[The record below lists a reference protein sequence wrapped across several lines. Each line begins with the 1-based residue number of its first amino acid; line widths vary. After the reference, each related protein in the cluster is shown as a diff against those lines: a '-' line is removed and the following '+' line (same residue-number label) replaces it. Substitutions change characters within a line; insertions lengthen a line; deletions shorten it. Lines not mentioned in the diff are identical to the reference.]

1 MARGYGRAL
10 YLLPFDHRH
19 SYVTD
24 MFGMSPPLTAEQ
36 RAAVVDSKRVIY
48 EGFRLALSDDRL
60 LDAGGVLVDEEYG
73 GAILRDASAKGYITV
88 LPVEAS
94 GAPEFTFAYGDSFRS
109 HIDAFD
115 PTFVKALVRYNPGGG
130 RALNERQRV
139 QLRRLSDYCVSA
151 GRRLMLELLV
161 PATPEQLAR
170 AHHDDGIFDVWTRP
184 ALMLEA
190 IHALQDGGVEPD
202 VWKVEGL
209 DRRDDCE
216 RVVAAARRG
225 GRTEVACI
233 VLGAAAS
240 VERVE
245 RWLETAATVP
255 GYIGFAVGR
264 TTYRDA
270 IADYLARRIT
280 RREAASR
287 IALNFRKWSGVFQS
301 ARQFRPS
308 AA

>member
-19 SYVTD
+19 SYLTD
-24 MFGMSPPLTAEQ
+24 MFGMSPPLTAQ
-36 RAAVVDSKRVIY
+36 QTAAVIESKRVIY
-48 EGFRLALSDDRL
+48 DGFRLALSDDRL

-73 GAILRDASAKGYITV
+73 SEILTDARTKGYITV

-94 GAPEFTFAYGDSFRS
+94 GAAEFTFAYGEAFRR

-130 RALNERQRV
+130 RALNERQLL
-139 QLRRLSDYCVSA
+139 QLRRLSDHCASA

-170 AHHDDGIFDVWTRP
+170 AHHDDAIYDVWTRP
-184 ALMLEA
+184 TLMLEA

-216 RVVAAARRG
+216 RIVAAARRG
-225 GRTEVACI
+225 GRTDVGCI
-233 VLGAAAS
+233 VLGAAAP
-240 VERVE
+240 VARVE

-270 IADYLARRIT
+270 MVHYLAKRIT